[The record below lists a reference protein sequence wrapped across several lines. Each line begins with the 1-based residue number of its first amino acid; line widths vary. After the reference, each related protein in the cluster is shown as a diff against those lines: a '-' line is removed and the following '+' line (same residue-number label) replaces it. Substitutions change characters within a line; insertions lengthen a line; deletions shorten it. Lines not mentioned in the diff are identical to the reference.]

1 MEINKIK
8 KLINYFSPIESITYT
23 VINDKEKLLING
35 TNYSELINE
44 CINKSIDLHN
54 EVMNNIDDDLFMEL
68 IEVIKDEVD
77 LNKIDK
83 LINANKLNIDESLYL
98 VENLY
103 NIYMIL
109 VDIIRDK
116 VSTLKELNKTIW
128 DCYKQ

>member
-8 KLINYFSPIESITYT
+8 KLINYFTPIDSITYT
-23 VINDKEKLLING
+23 VINGKEKLLING
-35 TNYSELINE
+35 TNYSELVNE

-54 EVMNNIDDDLFMEL
+54 EIMDSIDDDLFMEL

-83 LINANKLNIDESLYL
+83 LINADKLDIDESLYL

-116 VSTLKELNKTIW
+116 QVALKELENTIW
-128 DCYKQ
+128 DCYKP

>member
-8 KLINYFSPIESITYT
+8 KLINYFIPIDSITYT

-35 TNYSELINE
+35 TNYSELVND

-54 EVMNNIDDDLFMEL
+54 EIMDNIDDDLFMEL
-68 IEVIKDEVD
+68 IEVIKDETD

-83 LINANKLNIDESLYL
+83 LINADKLNIDESLYL

-116 VSTLKELNKTIW
+116 QVALKELENTIW
-128 DCYKQ
+128 DYYK

>member
-8 KLINYFSPIESITYT
+8 KIINYFTPITSIEYS
-23 VINDKEKLLING
+23 VINEKEKLLING
-35 TNYSELINE
+35 TNYSELVNDS
-44 CINKSIDLHN
+44 INKSIDLHN
-54 EVMNNIDDDLFMEL
+54 EIMNTIDDDLFMEL
-68 IEVIKDEVD
+68 VEVIKDEVD

-83 LINANKLNIDESLYL
+83 LINADKLNIDESLYL

-116 VSTLKELNKTIW
+116 QIALKEIENTIW
-128 DCYKQ
+128 DCYKL

>member
-8 KLINYFSPIESITYT
+8 KLINYFTPITSIEYS
-23 VINDKEKLLING
+23 VINNKEKLLING
-35 TNYSELINE
+35 TNYSELIND

-54 EVMNNIDDDLFMEL
+54 EIMDTIDDDLFMEL
-68 IEVIKDEVD
+68 IEIIKDEVD
-77 LNKIDK
+77 LNKIDT
-83 LINANKLNIDESLYL
+83 LINADRLNIDESLYL

-116 VSTLKELNKTIW
+116 ISTLKEIENTIW
-128 DCYKQ
+128 DCYK

>member
-8 KLINYFSPIESITYT
+8 KLINYFSPIESMTYT

-35 TNYSELINE
+35 TNYSELINDY
-44 CINKSIDLHN
+44 INKSIDLHN
-54 EVMNNIDDDLFMEL
+54 EIMNNIDDDLFMEL
-68 IEVIKDEVD
+68 VEATKDKVN

-83 LINANKLNIDESLYL
+83 LINADKLNIDESLFL

-109 VDIIRDK
+109 VNIIRDK
-116 VSTLKELNKTIW
+116 QSTLKELEKTIW
-128 DCYKQ
+128 DCYKP